1 MSEND
6 FKEMLVEKSKELK
19 DWIEDMSVN
28 LDKWKFSM
36 EDTKE
41 GTRIDS
47 PSLPEYLH
55 QGARDGGRLVMP

>member
-36 EDTKE
+36 EDTEE
-41 GTRIDS
+41 GTRIEIEINA
-47 PSLPEYLH
+47 LIKNKK
-55 QGARDGGRLVMP
+55 